1 MKGNIMNLSTE
12 TLEQFATDSYLLLSP
27 NLITFANMVSQAVAR
42 EIRENT
48 PKVKAKPKV
57 SVKTPALP
65 DNWRGNGRYKLLDKA
80 TNTHFDTDF
89 ETALIY
95 KGLTAKKAFAVK
107 RDLRDRHKEF
117 SGRDTMRMAANND
130 VQGYVRHWLQDNNLV
145 VGG

>member
-1 MKGNIMNLSTE
+1 MKGNTMNLSTE
-12 TLEQFATDSYLLLSP
+12 TLEQFAADSYLLLSP
-27 NLITFANMVSQAVAR
+27 NLITFANMVSQAVAH
-42 EIRENT
+42 EI
-48 PKVKAKPKV
+48 KQAKPKPKA

-65 DNWRGNGRYKLLDKA
+65 DNWRGNGRYKILDKA
-80 TNTHFDTDF
+80 TKTHFDTDF

-107 RDLRDRHKEF
+107 RDLRDRPKEF

>member
-1 MKGNIMNLSTE
+1 MNLNTE

-48 PKVKAKPKV
+48 PKGKAKPKA

-65 DNWRGNGRYKLLDKA
+65 DNWRGNGRYKILDKA
-80 TNTHFDTDF
+80 TKTHFDTDF

-95 KGLTAKKAFAVK
+95 KGLTAKKAFSVTVSK
-107 RDLRDRHKEF
+107 KDRPKEF
-117 SGRDTMRMAANND
+117 SGRDTMRMVANND
-130 VQGYVRHWLQDNNLV
+130 IKGYVYHWLKDNNLV